1 MPSAEFAR
9 IMKDLAVIGDTC
21 TIACDK
27 DGVTFSVEGD
37 LGKGNIMVRN
47 NTSVDK
53 EEVSHQLQISAS
65 TPMHCYYK
73 RKKERPPQMR
83 FKGGFFLEFHTA
95 IQKVNFDQAGKD
107 ETLEGGGGYGVRSH
121 ALKFSL

>member
-1 MPSAEFAR
+1 MHLRPFQMPSAEFAR

-27 DGVTFSVEGD
+27 DGVNFSVSGD

-53 EEVSHQLQISAS
+53 EAVSQSVSCKL
-65 TPMHCYYK
+65 
-73 RKKERPPQMR
+73 
-83 FKGGFFLEFHTA
+83 
-95 IQKVNFDQAGKD
+95 
-107 ETLEGGGGYGVRSH
+107 
-121 ALKFSL
+121 

>member
-1 MPSAEFAR
+1 MKGQHINIRAHTCTAVRSFQMPSAEFAR

-27 DGVTFSVEGD
+27 DGVNFSVSGD

-53 EEVSHQLQISAS
+53 EEVSQPDPVVVLARLCFAF
-65 TPMHCYYK
+65 P
-73 RKKERPPQMR
+73 
-83 FKGGFFLEFHTA
+83 
-95 IQKVNFDQAGKD
+95 
-107 ETLEGGGGYGVRSH
+107 
-121 ALKFSL
+121 

>member
-27 DGVTFSVEGD
+27 DGVNFSVSGD

-53 EEVSHQLQISAS
+53 EEVSLPICPSVSCCKFCCNLRRRCA
-65 TPMHCYYK
+65 
-73 RKKERPPQMR
+73 
-83 FKGGFFLEFHTA
+83 FLLPF
-95 IQKVNFDQAGKD
+95 
-107 ETLEGGGGYGVRSH
+107 
-121 ALKFSL
+121 